1 MTYKLAQILGEIAWK
16 QKKKKKKHAPICKHM
31 AQIIVELIDLWN

>member
-16 QKKKKKKHAPICKHM
+16 QKKKKKHAPICKHM